1 MSRSY
6 GCMSIAANALQSAI
20 CIPLNSAGMVLPLV
34 SHMEIIKQNLE
45 VNN

>member
-1 MSRSY
+1 MSENR
-6 GCMSIAANALQSAI
+6 IAANTLQSAI
-20 CIPLNSAGMVLPLV
+20 CILNSAGMVLPLV